1 MNISVYVSVFAIAN
15 LLKSFNA
22 QGHFSNSVSG
32 CKHSHLNV
40 SKGVYFFSLDRYISC
55 LYHFICTQ
63 ITGTYHRVTPTQLKL
78 VCVVIT
84 VITLWHPFPSLQPWP
99 QQLNDNIFQERDIPP
114 SCVGNSSSKA
124 ESLEITIWMHVDYSE
139 YK

>member
-1 MNISVYVSVFAIAN
+1 MSVCLLLPTCLNPLMHRVTFPTVSQVAN
-15 LLKSFNA
+15 
-22 QGHFSNSVSG
+22 
-32 CKHSHLNV
+32 SHLNV

-78 VCVVIT
+78 DCVVIT
-84 VITLWHPFPSLQPWP
+84 VITLWHPFPSLQHWP

-114 SCVGNSSSKA
+114 SRVGNSSSKA